1 MFSTTISSREFNQH
15 IAKAKRDA
23 LNGPVII
30 TDRNHPS
37 HVLLS
42 IKEYQNITSKKESIV
57 ELLAMSD
64 TLEIDFEV
72 KTLDQILFKPVDL
85 S

>member
-1 MFSTTISSREFNQH
+1 MQLTTISSREFNH
-15 IAKAKRDA
+15 NTSKAKRNA

-42 IKEYQNITSKKESIV
+42 IKDYQNITEQKESIIN
-57 ELLAMSD
+57 LLSMPSSTDIEFNPEKLSAP
-64 TLEIDFEV
+64 LY
-72 KTLDQILFKPVDL
+72 QPVDL